1 MSVNVTTNSSSQ
13 DYTHQDDHAL
23 PTYDMT
29 PGAHFSKVLVTFRAW
44 SYILKSKSTEWWCN
58 V

>member
-29 PGAHFSKVLVTFRAW
+29 PGAHFSKVLVTFRA
-44 SYILKSKSTEWWCN
+44 
-58 V
+58 